1 LKAPVL
7 LLFGPTA
14 SGKTALLERL
24 FAGPKAPFKAEIVSA
39 DSMQVYR
46 GMDIGTAKPSPHLR
60 SILRHHLIDIRDPS
74 EVFSLGDFV
83 PLAQKAWADIAS
95 RGALPVISGGTGF
108 YLKNFVLGLP
118 ETPPSDLSIREQV
131 RTELAERGAAALMA
145 ELRLAD
151 PVSAARIHLNDTYR
165 LTRALE
171 VFRSTGRPLSSF
183 AASGSAPREESDS
196 IPDDPSTNNAP
207 HPEYDFLCLGLDRDR
222 DELYRRINE
231 RTRAMFD
238 AGLPEE
244 VSILRAAGYG
254 PDSPGMRAIG
264 YREFFLEDGTICTD
278 HEALISRIA
287 QNSRHYAKR
296 QITFFSAIPGARF
309 IPAGDEDMAVEEIR
323 RAVEGLLGNR

>member
-1 LKAPVL
+1 MKAPVL

-24 FAGPKAPFKAEIVSA
+24 FAGSKAPFKAEIVSA

-46 GMDIGTAKPSPHLR
+46 GMDIGTAKPSPGLR
-60 SILRHHLIDIRDPS
+60 SILPHHLIDIRDPS
-74 EVFSLGDFV
+74 ETFSLGDFV
-83 PLAQKAWADIAS
+83 PLAQKACAEITS

-108 YLKNFVLGLP
+108 YLKSFVLGLP
-118 ETPPSDLSIREQV
+118 GTPPSDLAIREQV
-131 RTELAERGAAALMA
+131 RAELAGRGAVALME
-145 ELRLAD
+145 ELRHAD
-151 PVSAARIHLNDTYR
+151 PVSAARIHLNDSYR

-183 AASGSAPREESDS
+183 AASGTGPRDE
-196 IPDDPSTNNAP
+196 NAEAR
-207 HPEYDFLCLGLDRDR
+207 PEYDFLCLGLDRDR
-222 DELYRRINE
+222 EALYRRINE

-244 VSILRAAGYG
+244 VAGLRAAGYG

-264 YREFFLEDGTICTD
+264 YREFFLDDGTLCTD
-278 HEALISRIA
+278 REALISRIA
-287 QNSRHYAKR
+287 RNSRHYAKR

-309 IPAGDEDMAVEEIR
+309 IPAADEDAALAEISR
-323 RAVEGLLGNR
+323 SIEGLMPV

>member
-1 LKAPVL
+1 MKAPVL

-46 GMDIGTAKPSPHLR
+46 GMDIGTAKPSSDLR
-60 SILRHHLIDIRDPS
+60 AILPHHLIDIRDPS
-74 EVFSLGDFV
+74 ETFSLGDFV
-83 PLAQKAWADIAS
+83 PLAQKACADIAS

-108 YLKNFVLGLP
+108 YLKSFVLGLP
-118 ETPPSDLSIREQV
+118 ETPPSDLTIREQLNV
-131 RTELAERGAAALMA
+131 ELAGRGAAALMDA
-145 ELRLAD
+145 LRHAD

-183 AASGSAPREESDS
+183 AASGA
-196 IPDDPSTNNAP
+196 IPHDENAQAS
-207 HPEYDFLCLGLDRDR
+207 PEYDFLCLGLDRDR
-222 DELYRRINE
+222 EELYRRINE

-244 VSILRAAGYG
+244 VAGLRAAGYG

-264 YREFFLEDGTICTD
+264 YREFFLDDGTLCANR
-278 HEALISRIA
+278 EALITRIA

-309 IPAGDEDMAVEEIR
+309 ISTEVEDAALAEIR
-323 RAVEGLLGNR
+323 GLVEGLLGRV

>member
-1 LKAPVL
+1 MKAPVL

-46 GMDIGTAKPSPHLR
+46 GMDIGTAKPSPELR
-60 SILRHHLIDIRDPS
+60 AVLPHHLIDIRDPS
-74 EVFSLGDFV
+74 ETFSLGDFV
-83 PLAQKAWADIAS
+83 PLAQKACAEIAS

-108 YLKNFVLGLP
+108 YLKSFVLGLP
-118 ETPPSDLSIREQV
+118 ETPPSDLTIREQL
-131 RTELAERGAAALMA
+131 RLELAGRGAATLMD

-151 PVSAARIHLNDTYR
+151 PTSAARIHLNDTYR

-183 AASGSAPREESDS
+183 AASGAGPRGGDAAPR
-196 IPDDPSTNNAP
+196 
-207 HPEYDFLCLGLDRDR
+207 PEYDFLCLGLDRDR
-222 DELYRRINE
+222 EELYRRNNG
-231 RTRAMFD
+231 RTRTMFG

-244 VSILRAAGYG
+244 VAALCAAGYG

-264 YREFFLEDGTICTD
+264 YNEFFLDDGSLCTNR
-278 HEALISRIA
+278 EALISRIA

-309 IPAGDEDMAVEEIR
+309 IPAADEDSALAEIR
-323 RAVEGLLGNR
+323 SSIEGLIGPV